1 MPPSNSASAE
11 RQRSADRLS
20 ASVII
25 PTRDRPEDLR
35 KCVQSLVEQTQL
47 PEEIIVVDDGTL
59 EPEPLIRMANAAGVR
74 FLYIPK
80 EGPPGQARSRN
91 IGVARSTG
99 DIIFFFDDDVVL
111 ESDYLEATLRL
122 YQADTEGKVGGIG
135 GVIVNDPHIGPARAL
150 AELLRGTPSWGHGKI
165 FACGFN
171 QLNYHA
177 VRRVQPVQWL
187 GGGVSS
193 FRRTVL
199 DEFRFAEHY
208 QDYTLFED
216 AEHSYRVSKKFQLLI
231 TPDAR
236 LYHYPSPIRWY
247 DPEGYA
253 SKQITNLGYHF
264 RRNMPQR
271 LYNKLAF
278 GWYIVAML
286 VTDIVRLVFMPH
298 RIGFNW
304 ARLKG
309 HLRGIRQHLS
319 SPLPSSEG
327 V

>member
-1 MPPSNSASAE
+1 LPSNAACTPAEHCSA
-11 RQRSADRLS
+11 RRLS

-35 KCVQSLVEQTQL
+35 KCVQSLVAQTRL
-47 PEEIIVVDDGTL
+47 PEEIVVVDDGTL
-59 EPEPLIRMANAAGVR
+59 DPAPLISIAEAAGVH

-91 IGVARSTG
+91 IGVARSSG
-99 DIIFFFDDDVVL
+99 DIVFFLDDDVVL
-111 ESDYLEATLRL
+111 ESDYLDAILRL
-122 YQADTEGKVGGIG
+122 YEADTEEKVGGIG

-150 AELLRGTPSWGHGKI
+150 AEMLRGTPCWGHGRV

-171 QLNYHA
+171 QMNYHA

-193 FRRTVL
+193 FRRPVM
-199 DEFRFAEHY
+199 EQFRFAEHY
-208 QDYTLFED
+208 RDYTLFED
-216 AEHSYRVSKKFQLLI
+216 AEHSYRVSHKYQLLI
-231 TPDAR
+231 TPEAR
-236 LYHYPSPIRWY
+236 LYHYPSPVRWY
-247 DPEGYA
+247 DPEGFA
-253 SKQITNLGYHF
+253 AKQVVNLGYHF

-278 GWYIVAML
+278 SWYLAAML
-286 VTDIVRLVFMPH
+286 LTDVVRLVLMPH

-319 SPLPSSEG
+319 SPLPPSEDA
-327 V
+327 